1 MSAALLKMPVTGTA
15 VLQARSGRSFDY
27 SALDATTADAVRRK
41 AESIK
46 YRQTCIGKEII
57 GIGADL
63 IDVKSKLGHGR
74 FSSWLS
80 TEFDWDE
87 RTARRFMSVAEAFR
101 DKSDTVA
108 DLLPTTLYALAAPST
123 PETVRQEVVRLR
135 EKGEHIADH
144 IVRSMISAGKRTQDR
159 TDRRRA
165 TREAREAR
173 SSPQAIRRAEKE
185 RQESEARLRKS
196 NEALVRIVEII
207 RDRFGDAL
215 PEFVALLEQA
225 GPGPGGL
232 WRLTDE
238 LQKLAGGDLDSVA
251 TLRRVGDAR

>member
-1 MSAALLKMPVTGTA
+1 MRDPVVRSTTRLSTRRQPTPSAA
-15 VLQARSGRSFDY
+15 GR
-27 SALDATTADAVRRK
+27 K
-41 AESIK
+41 SIK
-46 YRQTCIGKEII
+46 YRHTCVGKEII

-63 IDVKSKLGHGR
+63 IDVKSRLGHGR
-74 FSSWLS
+74 FSSWLA

-101 DKSDTVA
+101 DKSAIVS

-159 TDRRRA
+159 TDRAGAQQGRR
-165 TREAREAR
+165 ENWPR

-225 GPGPGGL
+225 GPV
-232 WRLTDE
+232 
-238 LQKLAGGDLDSVA
+238 QVACGD
-251 TLRRVGDAR
+251 